1 MYYKIKVSNPN
12 EKGIITYLTDAEH
25 FAEAAY
31 KITKIAT
38 QDSEVEEIK
47 LMKNFKPAINEK
59 FDQKN
64 KLYMVKVAEDIE
76 IDGKVKTIKYEL
88 PAFANDSISLYDIVN
103 DYLKQG
109 FDNMRLT
116 TISETK
122 WIYVE

>member
-12 EKGIITYLTDAEH
+12 EKGITTYLTDAEH

-31 KITKIAT
+31 KVTKFAS
-38 QDSEVEEIK
+38 QESEVEEVK
-47 LMKNFKPAINEK
+47 LMKNFKPSINEK

>member
-1 MYYKIKVSNPN
+1 MYYKIKVSNHN

-31 KITKIAT
+31 KVTKIAM
-38 QDSEVEEIK
+38 QDSEVEEVK

-59 FDQKN
+59 TDPKN
-64 KLYMVKVAEDIE
+64 KLYMVKIAEDME